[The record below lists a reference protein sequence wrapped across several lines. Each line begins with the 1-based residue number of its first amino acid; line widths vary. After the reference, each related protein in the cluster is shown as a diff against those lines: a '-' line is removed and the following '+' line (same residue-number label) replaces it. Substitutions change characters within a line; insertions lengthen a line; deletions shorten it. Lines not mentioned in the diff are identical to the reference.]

1 MAVVDKVLKYSTG
14 EIIGGAVS
22 IGFNTY
28 GAVYDYKQARSIGNS
43 KIVSAG
49 KAAVTFAVYEALGLW
64 ALPAAVVPAAAQ
76 IGAMAGKHT
85 GQSMANAYNRR
96 GKFGSGYFDM
106 SQAGYTMRQRSLNA
120 IRQNGMNINSTLGNE
135 ARTYYRG
142 SGY

>member
-1 MAVVDKVLKYSTG
+1 MAVVNKVVNAGVG
-14 EIIGGAVS
+14 EIIGNLAS
-22 IGFNTY
+22 IGFNTI
-28 GAVYDYKQARSIGNS
+28 GAVSDYKDARQKGNNKAIS
-43 KIVSAG
+43 VG
-49 KAAVTFAVYEALGLW
+49 KAAVSFAVGEALGLW
-64 ALPAAVVPAAAQ
+64 MIPASMIPAAAQ
-76 IGAMAGKHT
+76 IGVAAGQHT
-85 GQSMANAYNRR
+85 GKSMANAYNRR